1 VEGFVAYILAKK
13 KKKKEKNKLGGGGWE
28 GMARGFQ

>member
-13 KKKKEKNKLGGGGWE
+13 NKKKEKNQLEGCGWE